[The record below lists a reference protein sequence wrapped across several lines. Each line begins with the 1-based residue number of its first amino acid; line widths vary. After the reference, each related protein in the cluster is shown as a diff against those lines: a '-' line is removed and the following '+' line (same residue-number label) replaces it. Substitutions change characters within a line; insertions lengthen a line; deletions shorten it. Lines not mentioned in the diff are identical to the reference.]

1 MTLLS
6 SPARTAMAGGHD
18 ACHATPF
25 IVRLAG
31 RVGRPHPASEAGGEG
46 FAAGFFFREM
56 FA

>member
-6 SPARTAMAGGHD
+6 SPARTAIAGGHD

-31 RVGRPHPASEAGGEG
+31 RDGRPRPASEAGGEG